1 MRFCLEIKNNNDCY
15 EVATMI
21 QNQLE
26 ERGFTYDPKNPEIV
40 ISVGGDGT
48 LLKAIHHYTVKDPLF
63 ISINEG
69 NLGHLCQF
77 NDDDIPELLDTIIAR
92 DFRYVNTFRLLK
104 ATVNQEDFYAFNELR
119 FEANNGASLALN
131 IDINNSKLEH
141 YVGDGVCF
149 STAVGS
155 TGMNKSLS
163 GAVVDPEL
171 EIIQLS
177 EKAPINSRVYKT
189 LNSPIILGP
198 DSIIELYNF
207 SRTNFLFCFDNTA
220 KNITL
225 QDDVIHV
232 ELANKKVSILMN
244 KDHIF
249 IDKIRKSFIE

>member
-15 EVATMI
+15 EVANMI

-26 ERGFTYDPKNPEIV
+26 ERGFVYDLKNPELV

-48 LLKAIHHYTVKDPLF
+48 LLKAIHNFNKKDPLF

-77 NDDDIPELLDTIIAR
+77 NDDDIPELLDVIIAR
-92 DFRYVNTFRLLK
+92 DFRYVKEYRVLK
-104 ATVNQEDFYAFNELR
+104 ATVNSEEYYAFNELR

-141 YVGDGVCF
+141 YNGDGVCF

-155 TGMNKSLS
+155 TGMNKSLL
-163 GAVVDPEL
+163 GAVVDPDL

-189 LNSPIILGP
+189 LNSPIVLGP
-198 DSIIELYNF
+198 DSVIELYNF
-207 SRTNFLFCFDNTA
+207 
-220 KNITL
+220 
-225 QDDVIHV
+225 
-232 ELANKKVSILMN
+232 
-244 KDHIF
+244 
-249 IDKIRKSFIE
+249 